1 MRILEEMCEVQLQ
14 DEVVKLR
21 NQTQWLRNSLI
32 RIKRCIETDDTT
44 YALAII
50 LQTLEAT
57 QEEKNETSV

>member
-1 MRILEEMCEVQLQ
+1 MRLLEEMCEVQLQ

-57 QEEKNETSV
+57 REESNETSV